1 MNTVRVDFDEPAY
14 LRSYKGMCVHS
25 HRYCRDGVALQLN
38 DDVQALEPVVINR
51 LYRPQDRLQP
61 VMPAEGVP
69 VEGELLERTDDRG
82 LHAVDAQTSI
92 SCATEENVELSFR
105 QGMEGEFVE
114 GIYNGSGSHW
124 YRFNKRNGRSFYLRI
139 GNHLVWGAELAL
151 EINRTNIQKG
161 DKIRLTFLEKTPVT
175 VPIRKE
181 NDEVE
186 WKNTHR
192 NSWQIDRID

>member
-61 VMPAEGVP
+61 VMPAGGVP

-92 SCATEENVELSFR
+92 SCAAEEDVELSFR

-181 NDEVE
+181 
-186 WKNTHR
+186 
-192 NSWQIDRID
+192 